1 MGLISREAAAQP
13 VGEPEL
19 PRPAGKRNRADG
31 FLLPE
36 ARNQALLVSL
46 QGLV

>member
-1 MGLISREAAAQP
+1 MWD
-13 VGEPEL
+13 PEL
-19 PRPAGKRNRADG
+19 PNLPGKRNRADG

-36 ARNQALLVSL
+36 ARSQALLVSL